1 MAGGSSRC
9 RALYSINWLGLG
21 RRAYRRDHGRRNPAR
36 HPRIEGAF
44 ARGQGRWSRALLSLS
59 SRGGRSGRRRAGPGP
74 DAGGDRA
81 GNEVDGLPRS
91 ASCHGKICGSDNCFA
106 FQALPDFG
114 PWHCRDAQD
123 RRPLAMMLKGPTMQ
137 SVVITGASTGIGWAT
152 AKLLLDRGFRVFG
165 SVRKEADADRLKR
178 EFRANFT
185 PLLFDV
191 TDEAAVLAAAR
202 QVRAALNGETLFG
215 LVNNA
220 GIAVAG
226 PVLEL
231 AADEFRRQMEVNVI
245 GPIIS
250 TQAFGPLLG
259 SDPSLK
265 GPKGRIVMISSVA
278 GKNGN
283 PLMSAYAAS
292 KHAIEGL
299 SESLRREL
307 MLFGIDVIV
316 IAPGAVKTPIWSKA
330 EEVDISAY
338 KNSPFFPAL
347 ERIRKFM
354 LKLGETG
361 LPAEKIAER
370 IADALTSASPKVCY
384 QITPDPMRHLI
395 TAVLPKRMA
404 DKIIAHRLGLMPPA

>member
-1 MAGGSSRC
+1 
-9 RALYSINWLGLG
+9 
-21 RRAYRRDHGRRNPAR
+21 
-36 HPRIEGAF
+36 
-44 ARGQGRWSRALLSLS
+44 
-59 SRGGRSGRRRAGPGP
+59 
-74 DAGGDRA
+74 
-81 GNEVDGLPRS
+81 
-91 ASCHGKICGSDNCFA
+91 
-106 FQALPDFG
+106 
-114 PWHCRDAQD
+114 
-123 RRPLAMMLKGPTMQ
+123 MQ

-152 AKLLLDRGFRVFG
+152 AKLLLERGFRVFG
-165 SVRKEADADRLKR
+165 SVRKPADADRLR
-178 EFRANFT
+178 AEFGANFT

-191 TDEAAVLAAAR
+191 TNEAAVLAAAR
-202 QVRAALNGETLFG
+202 EVRAALGGETLFG

-220 GIAVAG
+220 GVAVAG

-231 AADEFRRQMEVNVI
+231 AADEFRRQMDVNVI

-259 SDPSLK
+259 SDPSLR
-265 GPKGRIVMISSVA
+265 GPRGRIIMISSVA

-283 PLMSAYAAS
+283 PLTAAYAAS

-299 SESLRREL
+299 SESLRREM

-354 LKLGETG
+354 LQLGETG
-361 LPAEKIAER
+361 LPAERIAEA
-370 IADALTSASPKVCY
+370 IADALTSAHPKVRY
-384 QITPDPMRHLI
+384 QITPDPMRHLMM
-395 TAVLPKRMA
+395 AVLPKRMV
-404 DKIIAHRLGLMPPA
+404 DRIIAKRLGLMPPA

>member
-1 MAGGSSRC
+1 
-9 RALYSINWLGLG
+9 
-21 RRAYRRDHGRRNPAR
+21 
-36 HPRIEGAF
+36 
-44 ARGQGRWSRALLSLS
+44 
-59 SRGGRSGRRRAGPGP
+59 
-74 DAGGDRA
+74 
-81 GNEVDGLPRS
+81 
-91 ASCHGKICGSDNCFA
+91 
-106 FQALPDFG
+106 
-114 PWHCRDAQD
+114 
-123 RRPLAMMLKGPTMQ
+123 MQ

-165 SVRKEADADRLKR
+165 SVRKQADADRLKAQ
-178 EFRANFT
+178 FGPNFT
-185 PLLFDV
+185 PLMFDV

-202 QVRAALNGETLFG
+202 EVRTALNGETLAG

-231 AADEFRRQMEVNVI
+231 AADEFRHQMNVNVI
-245 GPIIS
+245 GPIIA

-283 PLMSAYAAS
+283 PLTAAYSAS

-299 SESLRREL
+299 SESLRREM
-307 MLFGIDVIV
+307 MLFGIDVIIV
-316 IAPGAVKTPIWSKA
+316 APGAVKTPIWSKA

-347 ERIRKFM
+347 GRIRKFM
-354 LKLGETG
+354 LQLGETG
-361 LPAEKIAER
+361 LPAEKIAEA
-370 IADALTSASPKVCY
+370 IVEALTSAHPRVRY
-384 QITPDPMRHLI
+384 QLTADPMRHLM
-395 TAVLPKRMA
+395 TAVLPKRMM
-404 DKIIAHRLGLMPPA
+404 DKIIAKRLGLLPPS

>member
-1 MAGGSSRC
+1 
-9 RALYSINWLGLG
+9 
-21 RRAYRRDHGRRNPAR
+21 
-36 HPRIEGAF
+36 
-44 ARGQGRWSRALLSLS
+44 
-59 SRGGRSGRRRAGPGP
+59 
-74 DAGGDRA
+74 
-81 GNEVDGLPRS
+81 
-91 ASCHGKICGSDNCFA
+91 
-106 FQALPDFG
+106 
-114 PWHCRDAQD
+114 
-123 RRPLAMMLKGPTMQ
+123 MQ

-165 SVRKEADADRLKR
+165 SVRKQADADRLKR
-178 EFRANFT
+178 EFGANFT

-202 QVRAALNGETLFG
+202 EVRAVLNGETLFG

-245 GPIIS
+245 GPIIA

-283 PLMSAYAAS
+283 PLTAAYAAS

-299 SESLRREL
+299 SESLRREM
-307 MLFGIDVIV
+307 MLFGIDVII
-316 IAPGAVKTPIWSKA
+316 IAPGPVKTPIWSKA
-330 EEVDISAY
+330 DEVDISGY

-347 ERIRKFM
+347 ERMRKFM
-354 LKLGETG
+354 LHLGEIG
-361 LPAEKIAER
+361 LPAERIAER
-370 IADALTSASPKVCY
+370 IAEALTSASPKVRY
-384 QITPDPMRHLI
+384 QITPDPMRHLMS
-395 TAVLPKRMA
+395 AVLPKRMF
-404 DKIIAHRLGLMPPA
+404 DKIIAKRLGLMPPA